1 MGWTELFRRTPPPPP
16 IDFVLPD
23 QDELDFVYDAAF
35 RAQHSSVL
43 VWYRGH
49 W

>member
-1 MGWTELFRRTPPPPP
+1 MQLFSWRHPPREPV
-16 IDFVLPD
+16 DFSLPD
-23 QDELDFVYDAAF
+23 DRGNTVVYDAAF
-35 RAQHSSVL
+35 RSRHNSVL